1 MLWKQNKAVSHP
13 TAAMM
18 LPSIRKN
25 AMLPGMQK
33 LKSLPWLQG
42 GVQSQGLGS
51 GAGNGVDAGLL
62 PDRNQPPKKTK
73 PPKTISKQMTG
84 CISQCSSTMTEI
96 LSWQAKLAE
105 NKTGLILAKKKTFFI
120 LYLNPKGCTYLLII
134 LTTSLIP

>member
-1 MLWKQNKAVSHP
+1 
-13 TAAMM
+13 
-18 LPSIRKN
+18 
-25 AMLPGMQK
+25 MLPGMQK

-84 CISQCSSTMTEI
+84 CISQCSSKMTEI

-105 NKTGLILAKKKTFFI
+105 MIGPYRQRSSRLVSFLDPEHVDVNFVPNDA
-120 LYLNPKGCTYLLII
+120 
-134 LTTSLIP
+134 